1 MVKVSLKSV
10 LRNFL
15 NHYQTLESRHK
26 LSHNSNDDSI
36 DLYIREFQALK
47 ELTESLK
54 TDPNC
59 GSNEGE
65 NDVNKRKNRY
75 KDILPC
81 NQSFLLIFIN

>member
-1 MVKVSLKSV
+1 MVGSVRLKSL

-15 NHYQTLESRHK
+15 DHFETLESRHK
-26 LSHNSNDDSI
+26 LCHSGDDSV
-36 DLYIREFQALK
+36 DLYLREFQALK

-65 NDVNKRKNRY
+65 NDVNKKKNRY

-81 NQSFLLIFIN
+81 NKQF